1 MKKFNKQAFQQVQL
15 DLNLIK
21 YFFRENIIIDVEN
34 ILDGFFLEIMKNC
47 SFNASNPESFDESVK
62 MEFFNNLLYTFICFT
77 IFFS

>member
-47 SFNASNPESFDESVK
+47 SYSLVKDIYTQHEALRSNIYLENIVIIK
-62 MEFFNNLLYTFICFT
+62 RI
-77 IFFS
+77 